1 MKGMIGK
8 WLRENTYAAVLFLV
22 ARLYL
27 GYEWLTA
34 GWHKI
39 MDGFDAGGFLKNAV
53 ANPVV
58 DKATGE
64 LIYPTYVAFLEE
76 VALPGVGLINIL
88 IPWGEFLVGLGLILG
103 CLTTAAAF
111 FGVLM
116 NLMFMFA
123 GTVSTNPW
131 MAMIGG
137 DILAAG
143 ANAGKFGIDHYLLPY
158 LHRLFDRRGR
168 GPTGD
173 ADKIK
178 RPRVV

>member
-1 MKGMIGK
+1 MDMIGK
-8 WLRENTYAAVLFLV
+8 WLRENTYAAALLLI

-27 GYEWLTA
+27 GYAWLTA

-39 MDGFDAGGFLKNAV
+39 IGGFDATGFLTNAV
-53 ANPVV
+53 ANPLA
-58 DKATGE
+58 DRATGE
-64 LIYPTYVAFLEE
+64 LIYPVYTAFLEGF
-76 VALPGVGLINIL
+76 ALPNVALINIA
-88 IPWGEFLVGLGLILG
+88 IPWGEFLVGLGLMLG

-131 MAMIGG
+131 MAMIGAI
-137 DILAAG
+137 ILAAG
-143 ANAGKFGIDHYLLPY
+143 ANAGKFGVDHYLLPY
-158 LHRLFDRRGR
+158 LHRLLDRRRHGR
-168 GPTGD
+168 PGG
-173 ADKIK
+173 ADNVK